1 MKVSTTCT
9 LPPLADLLN
18 PPRKP
23 TTMPLEVHS
32 LLPPVSSPP
41 AYHPYHHHHAP
52 TSAAAY
58 RPSYSQ
64 TPLKAK
70 RKRASPSQLSVLNHI
85 FSQTYFPSTEL
96 RIELGKQLGMSP
108 RAVQIWFQNKRQS
121 LRTRERQQ
129 QQQQVRKPSSASP
142 TSPLHHFHPHPHQQ
156 HQQQQQ
162 QLHPCYGSPASSTG
176 STLPPI
182 SPPLSPP
189 SWQHQQQ
196 HHYHHHSQREQQY
209 HYDSCSSSRPSHIA
223 LPPLQLPSTPSQ
235 SAYPSPTSIDSIILH

>member
-1 MKVSTTCT
+1 MA
-9 LPPLADLLN
+9 LD
-18 PPRKP
+18 
-23 TTMPLEVHS
+23 VHS
-32 LLPPVSSPP
+32 LLSPVPSS
-41 AYHPYHHHHAP
+41 YSYHHAP
-52 TSAAAY
+52 SSY
-58 RPSYSQ
+58 RPSYAQ
-64 TPLKAK
+64 APLKAK
-70 RKRASPSQLSVLNHI
+70 RKRASPAQLSVLNHI

-129 QQQQVRKPSSASP
+129 QGKKPSNV
-142 TSPLHHFHPHPHQQ
+142 H
-156 HQQQQQ
+156 Q
-162 QLHPCYGSPASSTG
+162 QLHPCYGSP

-189 SWQHQQQ
+189 SWHPQH
-196 HHYHHHSQREQQY
+196 S
-209 HYDSCSSSRPSHIA
+209 YDSCPRPSHIA